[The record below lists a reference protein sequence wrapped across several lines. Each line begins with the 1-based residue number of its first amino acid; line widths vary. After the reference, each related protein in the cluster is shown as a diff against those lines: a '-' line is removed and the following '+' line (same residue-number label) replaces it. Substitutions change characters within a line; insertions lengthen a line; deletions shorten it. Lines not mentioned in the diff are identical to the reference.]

1 MKKFSI
7 RLLMLAALVS
17 IACSAY
23 TPKMI
28 HHLATRAVTAATAA
42 RAAKTAKA
50 AQCFYW
56 FMEPG
61 DLIDDFADLS
71 YQITQMEIMTGGWV
85 DTDPAGGILL
95 ESGYASPNL
104 PHPYNPQVGLYL
116 HI

>member
-23 TPKMI
+23 TPKTT
-28 HHLATRAVTAATAA
+28 HHLTAPVANAVVKAAS
-42 RAAKTAKA
+42 AKA

-56 FMEPG
+56 FMEPADYLDVYG
-61 DLIDDFADLS
+61 DLS
-71 YQITQMEIMTGGWV
+71 YEISQLGMAYGGLIT
-85 DTDPAGGILL
+85 TDPAGGIWIA
-95 ESGYASPNL
+95 SGYAWPNQ
-104 PHPYNPQVGLYL
+104 PHMMNAQIMLYL